1 MLLIKKLRIM
11 EYMVK
16 MEFDFRERER
26 EREAMMYKKGG
37 GF

>member
-1 MLLIKKLRIM
+1 MVRIKKLRIM

-26 EREAMMYKKGG
+26 ERGDDV
-37 GF
+37 

>member
-1 MLLIKKLRIM
+1 MVRIKKLRIM

-26 EREAMMYKKGG
+26 EAMMYKKGG

>member
-1 MLLIKKLRIM
+1 MVRIKKLRIM

>member
-1 MLLIKKLRIM
+1 MVRIKKLRIM

-26 EREAMMYKKGG
+26 ERERR
-37 GF
+37 